1 MRKGL
6 NVLMSKDISF
16 TYFDNISQLKTSV
29 VKLFLFQRVRKPKGV
44 DGLIEINNPNRTR
57 KTTKKVTEL
66 DSTSQTTLS
75 RREREELEK
84 QEAQVRYQKLHAEGK
99 TEQAQRDL
107 ARLAIIRKQREEA
120 ARKKEEA
127 KKGSDLAVNF
137 SIFGLFPCSHVF
149 LHFAL

>member
-66 DSTSQTTLS
+66 DTTSQTTLS

-127 KKGSDLAVNF
+127 KKGNDLAVNC
-137 SIFGLFPCSHVF
+137 SIFGLFTCSHVF
-149 LHFAL
+149 FHFAL